1 MGVGKPEEL
10 AEYVARG
17 IDMMD
22 CVMPTRNARNG
33 CLFTSQ
39 GRIVIKHA
47 RYKEDTRPLD
57 EKCGCPACREY
68 SRAYLRHL
76 YQAGEALYVVLAT
89 HHNLRRYLDI
99 MREIRQAI
107 QLGTFP
113 EYLKVVRA
121 IPVEAE

>member
-1 MGVGKPEEL
+1 
-10 AEYVARG
+10 
-17 IDMMD
+17 
-22 CVMPTRNARNG
+22 
-33 CLFTSQ
+33 
-39 GRIVIKHA
+39 
-47 RYKEDTRPLD
+47 
-57 EKCGCPACREY
+57 
-68 SRAYLRHL
+68 L